1 MKAAKI
7 SEMFLRFYLAQAA
20 AGVAVGFMIPIVYAL
35 LRL

>member
-7 SEMFLRFYLAQAA
+7 SEMFLRFYFVQAA
-20 AGVAVGFMIPIVYAL
+20 AGAAVGFMIPIVYAL